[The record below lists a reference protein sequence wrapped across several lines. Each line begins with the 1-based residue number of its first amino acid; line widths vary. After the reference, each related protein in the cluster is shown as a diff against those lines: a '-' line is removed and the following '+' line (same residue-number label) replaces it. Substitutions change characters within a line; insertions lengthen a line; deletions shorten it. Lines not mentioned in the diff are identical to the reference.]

1 MCCCAPLLGLLLR
14 AAYLA
19 ITAAM
24 IPHPTPAPHRAAQEM
39 RCLRSRCRC
48 HTAAGMPHRF
58 TAHGTSC
65 TSLTAHHQK
74 AACAGARHAL
84 YLPAVIAA
92 HLNSRALN
100 AFVFVWCPGYI
111 AVEMAGILNALGTD
125 TTLFCRGAR
134 SHVHSQK
141 LAFLQKRGWSFVF

>member
-1 MCCCAPLLGLLLR
+1 MQLQGW
-14 AAYLA
+14 
-19 ITAAM
+19 
-24 IPHPTPAPHRAAQEM
+24 
-39 RCLRSRCRC
+39 
-48 HTAAGMPHRF
+48 HTASVHMALAALAGLHTIRKQ
-58 TAHGTSC
+58 HV
-65 TSLTAHHQK
+65 LEHHTLSTFLL
-74 AACAGARHAL
+74 C
-84 YLPAVIAA
+84 LPAVIAA

-141 LAFLQKRGWSFVF
+141 LAFLQKRGWSFVL